1 MNIKEFDYLEIALNE
16 LKDNNETLIKAS
28 MDLEKSF
35 FNILDESYCEF
46 SNISCRVKSIESL
59 REKILRNHYYK
70 RYPNANE
77 LIYKLSDLIGIR
89 IECRFGD
96 DEKKIYRFLKKYFN
110 KKSDNDFF
118 FSDSSNNIFLKLSG
132 KQPQKQKNGFTIYR
146 IDGKFTYNNLI
157 IPFELQIKSLTN
169 MFWSE
174 IEHQIIYKNSNY
186 VIEDKFLKDIM
197 NSIKNNLTM
206 IDNQLLTVLN
216 HVEAKKSKTNASNKR
231 NLQEIVSKFIYDMF
245 STKMKES
252 IDMSINFKD
261 SCETIVEY
269 VFFKNNISTD
279 NDYTNVLI
287 NALNRIN
294 LISDEKLDFNSYLN
308 FERNI
313 IYDDSFKRIIGE
325 YFESVIN
332 SEFSWNLFFRILF
345 TLEPLDNIGDF
356 EKFLS
361 YLKVSYTESKYIN
374 RQKDVLISRFSNDF
388 LIIDEAIKTQIAKTL
403 VSIDKINI
411 VYEYSIEE
419 VNDAVEYIY
428 KYIYDNINTIEQWVK
443 NSDAILLHLHNE
455 ILEALE

>member
-1 MNIKEFDYLEIALNE
+1 M
-16 LKDNNETLIKAS
+16 
-28 MDLEKSF
+28 
-35 FNILDESYCEF
+35 
-46 SNISCRVKSIESL
+46 
-59 REKILRNHYYK
+59 LRNHYYK

-118 FSDSSNNIFLKLSG
+118 FSDSSNNIFLGLSG

>member
-1 MNIKEFDYLEIALNE
+1 
-16 LKDNNETLIKAS
+16 
-28 MDLEKSF
+28 
-35 FNILDESYCEF
+35 
-46 SNISCRVKSIESL
+46 
-59 REKILRNHYYK
+59 
-70 RYPNANE
+70 
-77 LIYKLSDLIGIR
+77 
-89 IECRFGD
+89 
-96 DEKKIYRFLKKYFN
+96 
-110 KKSDNDFF
+110 
-118 FSDSSNNIFLKLSG
+118 
-132 KQPQKQKNGFTIYR
+132 
-146 IDGKFTYNNLI
+146 
-157 IPFELQIKSLTN
+157 
-169 MFWSE
+169 
-174 IEHQIIYKNSNY
+174 
-186 VIEDKFLKDIM
+186 
-197 NSIKNNLTM
+197 
-206 IDNQLLTVLN
+206 
-216 HVEAKKSKTNASNKR
+216 
-231 NLQEIVSKFIYDMF
+231 MF

-332 SEFSWNLFFRILF
+332 SEFSQNLFFRILF

>member
-16 LKDNNETLIKAS
+16 LTNNKEDLLTAS
-28 MDLEKSF
+28 INLENSF
-35 FNILDESYCEF
+35 LEILNESYCDF

-70 RYPNANE
+70 RYSDPKE

-96 DEKKIYRFLKKYFN
+96 DEKKIYRFLKKCFN
-110 KKSDNDFF
+110 KKADEDYFY
-118 FSDSSNNIFLKLSG
+118 SDSSNNIFLKLSG

-146 IDGKFTYNNLI
+146 IDGKFLSDNLV

-186 VIEDKFLKDIM
+186 IIEDQFLKDIM
-197 NSIKNNLTM
+197 NSIKDNLTM
-206 IDNQLLTVLN
+206 IDNQLITVLK
-216 HVEAKKSKTNASNKR
+216 HVESKKTKSNTSNKKD
-231 NLQEIVSKFIYDMF
+231 LQEIISKFIYDMY
-245 STKMKES
+245 SKKMKES
-252 IDMSINFKD
+252 IDMNINFKD

-269 VFFKNNISTD
+269 VFFKNTIS
-279 NDYTNVLI
+279 NNSDYTDVLI
-287 NALNRIN
+287 NALNRLN
-294 LISDEKLDFNSYLN
+294 LISDEDLNFNSYLN
-308 FERNI
+308 FEKDI
-313 IYDDSFKRIIGE
+313 VYDDPFKKIIGQ
-325 YFESVIN
+325 YFEKVIN
-332 SEFSWNLFFRILF
+332 SEFTWNLFFRILF
-345 TLEPLDNIGDF
+345 SLEPLDNVGDF

-374 RQKDVLISRFSNDF
+374 KQKDTLISRFSNDF
-388 LIIDEAIKTQIAKTL
+388 LIIDEAVKTQIAKTL
-403 VSIDKINI
+403 VSIDKIDI
-411 VYEYSIEE
+411 VYNYAIEE

-428 KYIYDNINTIEQWVK
+428 KYIYDNITTIEQWSS
-443 NSDAILLHLHNE
+443 NSEAILLHLHNE

>member
-16 LKDNNETLIKAS
+16 LKDNNEALIKAS